1 MKFVI
6 FILMFFVIG
15 ALFII
20 ENNGLVLSKSNNIA
34 IFFELYAGW
43 INSLYLNFQILTG
56 RVIQMDWFP

>member
-20 ENNGLVLSKSNNIA
+20 ENNGLVLSKSNNIT
-34 IFFELYAGW
+34 IFFELYAEW
-43 INSLYLNFQILTG
+43 INSLYLNLQILTG

>member
-1 MKFVI
+1 MKFAI

-20 ENNGLVLSKSNNIA
+20 ENNELVLSKSENIQ
-34 IFFELYAGW
+34 IFFELYAEW

-56 RVIQMDWFP
+56 NIIQMNWLP